1 MRSGFDMSYAD
12 YAYYTGTYGGKAV
25 KQEDFH
31 RLAAKA
37 SAYLDNI
44 TFGRAAENADDE
56 RLKNCCCDLC
66 DSLLLTDGSGGMVK
80 QSESVGSWSYT
91 LAGSSE
97 GASETVMVRA
107 ICRAWLPAEWLYR
120 GVARE

>member
-1 MRSGFDMSYAD
+1 MSYAD

-25 KQEDFH
+25 KQEDFP

-91 LAGSSE
+91 LASSSE
-97 GASETVMVRA
+97 VASETVMVRA